1 MFSDD
6 VSQITRKY
14 NLIGG
19 GGLFDSLNKT
29 IDVNKST
36 SRILFNISGWEIDY
50 FCYTAVSSTNIKV
63 RIFILVWQLA

>member
-6 VSQITRKY
+6 VSQITRKE

-19 GGLFDSLNKT
+19 GGLFDSLNKA

-36 SRILFNISGWEIDY
+36 RRVLFNISDWEIDY
-50 FCYTAVSSTNIKV
+50 LCYTAVSSTNIKF